1 MGVSSAV
8 PALTIAEA
16 MAMRQRLMGLSDSPD
31 LDVSLLLCH
40 CLEKPRS
47 YLYSWP
53 ESELAPEQEKHFRHL
68 VDRRIAGEPIAHILG
83 ERDFW
88 SLPLAVSPLTLIP
101 RPDTECLVERA
112 LGILA
117 EQVNPKILDL
127 GTGTGAIAL
136 ALASERSDADILASD
151 FSSDVVALA
160 ERNRDTLGLSN
171 VRLVCSSWFDS
182 IPVQRFNLI
191 VSNPPYIDPD
201 DPHLSEGDVR
211 FEPSSALV
219 AAEGG
224 MADLRSIIGAAPDYL
239 IAGGELLLEHGY
251 SQGEQ
256 VRTALIERG
265 FSNVASQADYGGNE
279 RMTWGAW
286 LT

>member
-1 MGVSSAV
+1 
-8 PALTIAEA
+8 